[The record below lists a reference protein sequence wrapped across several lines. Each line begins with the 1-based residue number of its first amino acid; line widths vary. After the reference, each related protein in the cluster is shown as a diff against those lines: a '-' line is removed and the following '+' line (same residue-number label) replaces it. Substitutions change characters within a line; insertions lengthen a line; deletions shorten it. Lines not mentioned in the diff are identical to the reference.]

1 MRADAAQPVDEIDV
15 RHLTTT
21 QCRTVLRARGLEA
34 EAALD
39 LRSLDRT
46 ALVGVLRSHGI
57 HHVPGSTVGSTV
69 MSRST
74 VGSSPG
80 STVGSTALSGEGVRS
95 VGRAQLPRERT
106 ARRCAV
112 AAPTSRSLLLALF
125 CLLAVLTI
133 GVPFLLTELF
143 LASDPATVVTAA
155 SGKRRRNND
164 TSARQLSESV
174 APTNQTARALTNDT
188 VRTLLSHG
196 PAHAAI
202 DLVRHTTRSRTNPQP
217 RHSRRTGHTPLG
229 HAPPAWS
236 HASCLVT
243 R

>member
-1 MRADAAQPVDEIDV
+1 MRVDAAQPVDGAKPIDV

-21 QCRTVLRARGLEA
+21 QCRSVLRARGLEA

-69 MSRST
+69 IARST

-80 STVGSTALSGEGVRS
+80 STVGSTALSSVGVGGFGHARGVEGVRS
-95 VGRAQLPRERT
+95 VGRAQLPRERSAT
-106 ARRCAV
+106 PSRERAARRCAL
-112 AAPTSRSLLLALF
+112 AAPTRRSLLLALF
-125 CLLAVLTI
+125 CVLAVLTI

-143 LASDPATVVTAA
+143 LASDPATAATAG
-155 SGKRRRNND
+155 GKRRRNND
-164 TSARQLSESV
+164 TSARQPSGQSSLV
-174 APTNQTARALTNDT
+174 PKNLTARALTNDT

-196 PAHAAI
+196 PSHAAI
-202 DLVRHTTRSRTNPQP
+202 DLVRHTTRSRTLTL
-217 RHSRRTGHTPLG
+217 R
-229 HAPPAWS
+229 
-236 HASCLVT
+236 
-243 R
+243 

>member
-1 MRADAAQPVDEIDV
+1 MRADAAQPVDDAKPIDV

-69 MSRST
+69 MARST

-80 STVGSTALSGEGVRS
+80 STVGSTALSSVGVGGFGLARGSEGVRS

-106 ARRCAV
+106 SRRCAV

-174 APTNQTARALTNDT
+174 APTNRTARALTNDT

-196 PAHAAI
+196 PSHAAI
-202 DLVRHTTRSRTNPQP
+202 DLVRHTTRSRTLTL
-217 RHSRRTGHTPLG
+217 R
-229 HAPPAWS
+229 
-236 HASCLVT
+236 
-243 R
+243 